1 MLSHN
6 TTFCP
11 TDQYTISDDTLIA
24 RIRLQDEH
32 ALGLL
37 YCRYYLLIYTIVLR
51 VLHDTRS
58 AEEITQD
65 VFQIVWQSAHSFQ
78 TGRNPI
84 GWLSTV
90 ARNRAID
97 TVRTK
102 RYQAHKQEKTLV
114 EEFQTILHDTGIEF
128 SRTLVLRLTLQS
140 ALNTLPPKQ
149 QRAIELAYFAGFTQQ
164 EIAQQLGE
172 PLGIVK
178 ARIRRGLITLRRTLD
193 DTGMGIGYDQK

>member
-6 TTFCP
+6 TIFCP
-11 TDQYTISDDTLIA
+11 PDRHTISDDTLIA

-37 YCRYYLLIYTIVLR
+37 YCRYYRLIYTVVLR

-78 TGRNPI
+78 TGCNLA

-97 TVRTK
+97 IVRTR
-102 RYQAHKQEKTLV
+102 RYRAHKQEMTLAEGLKPILRDEGV
-114 EEFQTILHDTGIEF
+114 EF
-128 SRTLVLRLTLQS
+128 
-140 ALNTLPPKQ
+140 
-149 QRAIELAYFAGFTQQ
+149 
-164 EIAQQLGE
+164 
-172 PLGIVK
+172 
-178 ARIRRGLITLRRTLD
+178 
-193 DTGMGIGYDQK
+193 